1 MNEAFSRT
9 ISLIGKES
17 FKKLQNANVLLVG
30 VGGVGGYVLEGLVR
44 SGVEKITIIDGDIV
58 AKSNLNRQ
66 IIATIDVIEKNKVE
80 VAKTRAENIN
90 KNAKITAK
98 KEFLTP
104 ENLAY
109 IDFSNFN
116 FIVDAIDFTPAKL
129 AIIQKAKEQ
138 NIPIISSMGTGNK
151 LHPELF
157 EIKDISKT
165 EVCPLA
171 KKIRLELKKKGIK
184 NVPVLYSKE
193 IPLTKGVNENG
204 KQVPA
209 SIATVPSIA
218 GLMIANYV
226 IQKIIEKP

>member
-1 MNEAFSRT
+1 MKEEFSRT
-9 ISLIGKES
+9 INLVGEEP
-17 FKKLQNANVLLVG
+17 FKKLQKANILLIG

-44 SGVEKITIIDGDIV
+44 CGVKNITIIDGDIV

-66 IIATIDVIEKNKVE
+66 IIATIDSIGKDKVE
-80 VAKTRAENIN
+80 VAKCRAQSIN
-90 KNAKITAK
+90 KNVKITAIK
-98 KEFLTP
+98 QFLTP

-109 IDFSNFN
+109 IDFSKFN
-116 FIVDAIDFTPAKL
+116 FVIDAIDFTPAKL
-129 AIIQKAKEQ
+129 AIIKKAKEK

-151 LHPELF
+151 LHPEMF

-171 KKIRLELKKKGIK
+171 KKIRLELKKEKIK
-184 NVPVLYSKE
+184 NVPVLFSKE
-193 IPLTKGVNENG
+193 QPKTKGNIENG

-209 SIATVPSIA
+209 SISTVPSVA

-226 IQKIIEKP
+226 ILKIIEN